1 MDYQQKINCEI
12 FYFTGYQLLH
22 TIDKINLMVD
32 DLDVTKC
39 ATKEIDEIIRR
50 IDIYLNSPSHLIKNL
65 IEAY

>member
-12 FYFTGYQLLH
+12 FYFTGYQLGH

-32 DLDVTKC
+32 DVNIKIDASKH
-39 ATKEIDEIIRR
+39 IDEIIRM